1 MSAQIIQFRKYQK
14 SREFARMHGD
24 IEKSL
29 AKLSELAAQVF
40 KALQDDAVARVS
52 EASVRQPQAYSVEP
66 RLDHS
71 PIPPCRP
78 PH

>member
-1 MSAQIIQFRKYQK
+1 MSAQIIQFSKYRK

-40 KALQDDAVARVS
+40 SALQDDAAAIGS
-52 EASVRQPQAYSVEP
+52 GLSVRHPQAGIEP
-66 RLDHS
+66 RLDH
-71 PIPPCRP
+71 PPVPPRRP
-78 PH
+78 PHR